1 MAIINIAKI
10 RYASIC
16 LLFGGSPR
24 SLHPQGENL
33 AEMMASS
40 SNSPQPAPLF
50 PARIKPVPQLVNN
63 MNSNAFRLLV
73 TE

>member
-1 MAIINIAKI
+1 MPVSVCFSEAPDD
-10 RYASIC
+10 
-16 LLFGGSPR
+16 LLPQ

-50 PARIKPVPQLVNN
+50 PARIKPVPQLQ
-63 MNSNAFRLLV
+63 SI
-73 TE
+73 T